1 MHNFNIHVHI
11 MSIIAHNSLIAFFLF
26 PVHGLPEMLWGNV
39 IYDYLAMFLKTP
51 PQKKTQPRLPALS
64 EPLGFP
70 YTGFKTAGKPT
81 ASAAGSTS
89 ASQRIS

>member
-1 MHNFNIHVHI
+1 MHNFNIHLHI
-11 MSIIAHNSLIAFFLF
+11 MSIIAHKFYISHLHMSLIAFFNF
-26 PVHGLPEMLWGNV
+26 PVHGLPEMLWGNAYM
-39 IYDYLAMFLKTP
+39 II
-51 PQKKTQPRLPALS
+51 TQPRLPTLS
-64 EPLGFP
+64 QPLGVP